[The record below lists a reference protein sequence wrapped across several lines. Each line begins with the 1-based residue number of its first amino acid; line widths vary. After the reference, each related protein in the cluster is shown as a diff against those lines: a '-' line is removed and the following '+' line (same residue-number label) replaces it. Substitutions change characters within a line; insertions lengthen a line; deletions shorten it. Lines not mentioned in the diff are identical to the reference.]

1 MANLK
6 RIQLITLL
14 GIFLA
19 FTVVGLGAWTRL
31 VDAGLG
37 CPDWPGCYGF
47 AIWPMSET
55 EISLAN
61 ELYPE
66 RKFEIEKAVP
76 EVVHRYFAG
85 SLGLLIIG
93 LFLYA
98 VFSKPRNSFIV
109 KITSTMTALVLFQSL
124 LGYFTVSLKLW
135 PQVVTAHLLGGF
147 ATTTLLF
154 LTYLKLKE
162 INLGNIN
169 YFSVSKSTLRILNIA
184 FPILIVQIILG
195 VWLSSNYAA
204 LACSD
209 FPLCKGQI
217 LPDADYVKG
226 LNFAQRIGPD
236 YLGGQLDH
244 QSRVA
249 IHLVHR
255 FGALIVTLY
264 FLFLAY
270 LFAKEKNYFV
280 SGLIGGLLFLQ
291 LALGI
296 SNIIYRLPL
305 YVAIAHNLGAL
316 FLLLGLSYAR
326 LRWTVGPPI
335 KSSNPSCS

>member
-1 MANLK
+1 MANLRK
-6 RIQLITLL
+6 IQLIALL
-14 GIFLA
+14 GFFLA
-19 FTVVGLGAWTRL
+19 LSVVGLGAWTRL

-37 CPDWPGCYGF
+37 CPDWPGCYGY
-47 AIWPMSET
+47 AIFPMSEA

-66 RKFEIEKAVP
+66 RKFELAKAVP

-98 VFSKPRNSFIV
+98 VLSKPRNSFIV
-109 KITSTMTALVLFQSL
+109 KITATMTALVLFQSL

-135 PQVVTAHLLGGF
+135 PQVVSMHLLGGF
-147 ATTTLLF
+147 ATTTLIF
-154 LTYLKLKE
+154 LTYLKLRE
-162 INLGNIN
+162 INLGQID
-169 YFSVSKSTLRILNIA
+169 YFSISNSTMRFLNIA
-184 FPILIVQIILG
+184 FPVLVVQIILG

-204 LACSD
+204 LACPD

-249 IHLVHR
+249 IHLIHR

-270 LFAKEKNYFV
+270 LFAKEKNYFI
-280 SGLIGGLLFLQ
+280 SGLIASLLFLQ
-291 LALGI
+291 LVLGV
-296 SNIIYRLPL
+296 SNIVYRLPL

-326 LRWTVGPPI
+326 LR
-335 KSSNPSCS
+335 SREY

>member
-1 MANLK
+1 
-6 RIQLITLL
+6 
-14 GIFLA
+14 
-19 FTVVGLGAWTRL
+19 
-31 VDAGLG
+31 
-37 CPDWPGCYGF
+37 
-47 AIWPMSET
+47 MSET

-264 FLFLAY
+264 FYFWHIYSRRKKLLCFWPNWRLAFSATCIGY
-270 LFAKEKNYFV
+270 LKYH
-280 SGLIGGLLFLQ
+280 L
-291 LALGI
+291 
-296 SNIIYRLPL
+296 
-305 YVAIAHNLGAL
+305 
-316 FLLLGLSYAR
+316 
-326 LRWTVGPPI
+326 
-335 KSSNPSCS
+335 

>member
-1 MANLK
+1 
-6 RIQLITLL
+6 
-14 GIFLA
+14 
-19 FTVVGLGAWTRL
+19 
-31 VDAGLG
+31 
-37 CPDWPGCYGF
+37 
-47 AIWPMSET
+47 MSEA

-66 RKFEIEKAVP
+66 RKFELAKAVP

-109 KITSTMTALVLFQSL
+109 KITATMTALVLFQSL

-135 PQVVTAHLLGGF
+135 PQVVSMHLLGGF
-147 ATTTLLF
+147 ATTTLIF
-154 LTYLKLKE
+154 LTYLKLRE
-162 INLGNIN
+162 INLGQID
-169 YFSVSKSTLRILNIA
+169 YFSISNSTMRFLNIA
-184 FPILIVQIILG
+184 FPVLVVQIILG

-204 LACSD
+204 LACPD

-249 IHLVHR
+249 IHLIHR

-270 LFAKEKNYFV
+270 LFAKERNYFI
-280 SGLIGGLLFLQ
+280 SGLIASLLFLQ
-291 LALGI
+291 LVLGV
-296 SNIIYRLPL
+296 SNIVYRLPL

-326 LRWTVGPPI
+326 LR
-335 KSSNPSCS
+335 SREY

>member
-1 MANLK
+1 MANLR
-6 RIQLITLL
+6 RIQLIALL
-14 GIFLA
+14 GFFLA
-19 FTVVGLGAWTRL
+19 LSVVGLGAWTRL

-37 CPDWPGCYGF
+37 CPDWPGCYGY
-47 AIWPMSET
+47 AIFPMTEA

-66 RKFEIEKAVP
+66 RKFELAKAVP

-109 KITSTMTALVLFQSL
+109 KITATMTALVLFQSL

-135 PQVVTAHLLGGF
+135 PQVVSMHLLGGF
-147 ATTTLLF
+147 ATTTLIF
-154 LTYLKLKE
+154 LTYLKLRE
-162 INLGNIN
+162 INLGQID
-169 YFSVSKSTLRILNIA
+169 YFSISNSTMRFLNIA
-184 FPILIVQIILG
+184 FPVLVVQIILG

-204 LACSD
+204 LACPD

-249 IHLVHR
+249 IHLIHR

-270 LFAKEKNYFV
+270 LFAKERNYFI
-280 SGLIGGLLFLQ
+280 SGLIASLLFLQ
-291 LALGI
+291 LVLGV

-326 LRWTVGPPI
+326 LR
-335 KSSNPSCS
+335 SREY

>member
-1 MANLK
+1 MANLRK
-6 RIQLITLL
+6 IQLIALL
-14 GIFLA
+14 GFFLA
-19 FTVVGLGAWTRL
+19 LSVVGLGAWTRL

-37 CPDWPGCYGF
+37 CPDWPGCYGY
-47 AIWPMSET
+47 AIFPMSEA

-66 RKFEIEKAVP
+66 RKFELAKAVP

-109 KITSTMTALVLFQSL
+109 KITATMTALVLFQSL

-135 PQVVTAHLLGGF
+135 PQVVSMHLLGGF
-147 ATTTLLF
+147 ATTTLIF
-154 LTYLKLKE
+154 LTYLKLRE
-162 INLGNIN
+162 INLGQID
-169 YFSVSKSTLRILNIA
+169 YFSISNNTMRFLNIA
-184 FPILIVQIILG
+184 FPVLVVQIILG

-204 LACSD
+204 LACPD

-249 IHLVHR
+249 IHLIHR

-270 LFAKEKNYFV
+270 LFAKEKNYFI
-280 SGLIGGLLFLQ
+280 SGLIASLLFLQ
-291 LALGI
+291 LVLGV
-296 SNIIYRLPL
+296 SNIVYRLPL

-326 LRWTVGPPI
+326 LR
-335 KSSNPSCS
+335 SREY